1 MRAFP
6 PRMLTNPMRPFKLHR
21 GLAEAAIGKN
31 SGAALCQRPPHDV
44 LLEVVQLIV
53 EVVHGQGDTVGV
65 YSPLRFVNNEISV
78 IFHPLPPGTIS
89 L

>member
-1 MRAFP
+1 MRASP
-6 PRMLTNPMRPFKLHR
+6 PRMLTNPMCPFKLHR

-53 EVVHGQGDTVGV
+53 EVVHGQNDAVGM
-65 YSPLRFVNNEISV
+65 YGPLRFVNDEISV

>member
-1 MRAFP
+1 MRASP
-6 PRMLTNPMRPFKLHR
+6 PRMLTHPMRPFKLHR
-21 GLAEAAIGKN
+21 GLAKAAVGKN

-53 EVVHGQGDTVGV
+53 EVAHGQNDAVGM
-65 YSPLRFVNNEISV
+65 YCPLRLVNDKIRI

>member
-1 MRAFP
+1 MH
-6 PRMLTNPMRPFKLHR
+6 THPMRPFKLHR

-53 EVVHGQGDTVGV
+53 EVVHGQGDTVGM
-65 YSPLRFVNNEISV
+65 YSPLRFVNDEISV
-78 IFHPLPPGTIS
+78 IFHSLPPGTIS

>member
-1 MRAFP
+1 MRASP

-44 LLEVVQLIV
+44 LLEVVQLVV
-53 EVVHGQGDTVGV
+53 EIVHGQNDAVGM
-65 YSPLRFVNNEISV
+65 YCPLRLVNNEIRI

>member
-1 MRAFP
+1 MRASP

-21 GLAEAAIGKN
+21 GLAEATIGKN

-53 EVVHGQGDTVGV
+53 EVAHGQNDAVGM
-65 YSPLRFVNNEISV
+65 YCPLRLVNDKIRI